1 MTAYEPGRFSSTYES
16 GKGADIWTFLNS
28 PETVI
33 RMETA
38 TYLSRPAVEPLSPI
52 LLDRFGE
59 IVREDRMKQMIG
71 HMARQVMEAHGYV
84 VDRSNV
90 RTSSP
95 GNMFG
100 SATRYKSAPSAG
112 KA

>member
-1 MTAYEPGRFSSTYES
+1 MTAYEPGRFSSTYET
-16 GKGADIWTFLNS
+16 GNGADIWAFLNA
-28 PETVI
+28 PENVV

-52 LLDRFGE
+52 LLERFGAT
-59 IVREDRMKQMIG
+59 VRDDRMKQMIG

-95 GNMFG
+95 GNMFA
-100 SATRYKSAPSAG
+100 SATRYKEAPSTG